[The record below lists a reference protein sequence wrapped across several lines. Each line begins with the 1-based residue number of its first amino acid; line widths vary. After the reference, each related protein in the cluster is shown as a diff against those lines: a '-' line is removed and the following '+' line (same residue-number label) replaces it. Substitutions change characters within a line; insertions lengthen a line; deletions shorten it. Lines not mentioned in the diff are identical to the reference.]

1 MSARVIW
8 FLGVCA
14 CESQPRPERPRHH
27 PERSRAIRRIPS
39 GPERSRAVPSGP
51 EPSRAVPSGPERT
64 RWHGPSQSGFRVMT
78 DLQKSTNPTVPLPNP
93 TFSEP
98 WLLRRPWAAPLSLL
112 FTPCR
117 APSRRLGHR
126 RVLPPCLRASFQP
139 VSPLIPSLHLKPQQ
153 MIRFTPLL
161 SAASAGSSSAHQC
174 PFTHQFI
181 TRRMRDSP

>member
-1 MSARVIW
+1 MATGFGSSWPTYQHREARTTAPAAGADIREARKSVIY
-8 FLGVCA
+8 
-14 CESQPRPERPRHH
+14 
-27 PERSRAIRRIPS
+27 
-39 GPERSRAVPSGP
+39 
-51 EPSRAVPSGPERT
+51 
-64 RWHGPSQSGFRVMT
+64 
-78 DLQKSTNPTVPLPNP
+78 P
-93 TFSEP
+93 TFSAHPEGNSGP
-98 WLLRRPWAAPLSLL
+98 WLAPYRTTRRGHAGLTQSYFFWSLSYPGAEGDERLHSLL

-139 VSPLIPSLHLKPQQ
+139 VSALIPSLHLKPQQ